1 MEQQYLEALR
11 DIRMSGNGRKTRNGI
26 TVAKFAY
33 QMRHDLRL
41 GFPLL
46 TTKFVS
52 WKLILAELIWFLE
65 GGKNSPIP
73 YRMSNMR
80 FREILE
86 WAPDRRTIWTHDE
99 MKEAWQQK
107 AKFPGDCGRIYGA
120 QWRNW
125 NGSYDQI
132 ANLIHLLRTD
142 PTSRYLKV
150 TAWNPADLGDMC
162 LPPCHGDFQCFVE
175 EVNGEQLLSL
185 HMNQRS
191 CDMFLGVPFNIAS
204 YALLTMM
211 MAQVTGLKP
220 GEFVRVVA
228 VFPDVTD
235 AILVKLGLVE
245 PLRQA
250 LADRGVEVAIHDGI
264 TPDPTH
270 DVLQRGFEALVVA
283 ASRRPWRRHR
293 AAPGRWADGSPR
305 AAAGLPA

>member
-150 TAWNPADLGDMC
+150 AAWNPADLGDMC

-204 YALLTMM
+204 YAFLCHMLAQITGMVAHELVITLNDAHVYEKHFDAVDIQLSRLRDPLPKLVMDPSIDDIDAFTMRHFKIPDYSPQLAIPAELL
-211 MAQVTGLKP
+211 
-220 GEFVRVVA
+220 
-228 VFPDVTD
+228 
-235 AILVKLGLVE
+235 
-245 PLRQA
+245 
-250 LADRGVEVAIHDGI
+250 
-264 TPDPTH
+264 
-270 DVLQRGFEALVVA
+270 
-283 ASRRPWRRHR
+283 
-293 AAPGRWADGSPR
+293 
-305 AAAGLPA
+305 